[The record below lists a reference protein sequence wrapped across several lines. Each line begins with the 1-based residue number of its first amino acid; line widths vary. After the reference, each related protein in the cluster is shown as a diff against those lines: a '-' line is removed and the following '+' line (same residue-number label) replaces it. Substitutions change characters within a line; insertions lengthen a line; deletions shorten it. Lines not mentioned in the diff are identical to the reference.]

1 MKLIHILLC
10 LLFVSAATLFVGWVF
25 LFTLWQMCNLGG

>member
-1 MKLIHILLC
+1 MKLIHILII
-10 LLFVSAATLFVGWVF
+10 LLFVSAASLFVGWVF